1 MVAIF
6 TKLRQEELSMQGRY
20 ILKIN
25 IVLLL
30 VIFTILSGCAVNRKV
45 PPASGDQTKWQD
57 PPESETKAADDSASG
72 EEVSSIDET
81 QPLTPES
88 NSDITEESLST
99 KELSI
104 EDGDPLEDKKPLNL
118 DDIYFD
124 FDRADLSQSARERL
138 EGIAAWMEAEQ
149 SMRLRIEG
157 HADERGTS
165 EYNLALGDRRAN
177 AVKKYLTALGIEGG
191 RLKTISYGE
200 EMPADLIQAESGWA
214 KNRRV
219 HFEQK

>member
-1 MVAIF
+1 
-6 TKLRQEELSMQGRY
+6 MQNRFL
-20 ILKIN
+20 LKFN
-25 IVLLL
+25 TALLL
-30 VIFTILSGCAVNRKV
+30 LILIILGGCAVNRKV
-45 PPASGDQTKWQD
+45 PPPSEEELKWMNSPNSTGSGTDAAGD
-57 PPESETKAADDSASG
+57 SAADEEKGSGTDKASALSPENG
-72 EEVSSIDET
+72 TEIREESISVQEVSIE
-81 QPLTPES
+81 QGVP
-88 NSDITEESLST
+88 
-99 KELSI
+99 I
-104 EDGDPLEDKKPLNL
+104 EDRKPLNL

-124 FDRADLSQSARERL
+124 FDRSDLSPPARKRL
-138 EGIAAWMEAEQ
+138 EDIAAWMEAEQ

-177 AVKKYLTALGIEGG
+177 AVKKYLTALGIEGS
-191 RLKTISYGE
+191 RLTTISYGE

>member
-1 MVAIF
+1 MHRGS
-6 TKLRQEELSMQGRY
+6 L
-20 ILKIN
+20 LKIN

-30 VIFTILSGCAVNRKV
+30 VILTILSGCAVNRKV
-45 PPASGDQTKWQD
+45 PPASGDETKWQD
-57 PPESETKAADDSASG
+57 PAKSETDAAGDSVSG
-72 EEVSSIDET
+72 EEVSSIDKT
-81 QPLTPES
+81 QPLTPDNSS
-88 NSDITEESLST
+88 NITEESLST

-104 EDGDPLEDKKPLNL
+104 EEGVPAEDRKPLNL

-124 FDRADLSQSARERL
+124 FDRADLSLPAREGL

-149 SMRLRIEG
+149 SIRLRIEG

-165 EYNLALGDRRAN
+165 QYNLALGDRRAN
-177 AVKKYLTALGIEGG
+177 AVKRYLTALGIEGG
-191 RLKTISYGE
+191 RLRAISYGE
-200 EMPADLIQAESGWA
+200 EMPADLVQAESGWA